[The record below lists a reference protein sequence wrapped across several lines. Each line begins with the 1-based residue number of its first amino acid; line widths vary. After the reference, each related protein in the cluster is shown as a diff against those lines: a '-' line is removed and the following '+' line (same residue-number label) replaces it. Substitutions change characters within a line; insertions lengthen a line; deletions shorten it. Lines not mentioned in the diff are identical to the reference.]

1 MAKEITTPI
10 RGKDKIL
17 FFRLFKDS
25 GSREAARLA
34 LQIEHEWKYE
44 RDNESRKTK
53 DGAIVQGGGLEVSL
67 EVNAIS
73 TRDEL
78 NKMLWESVKK
88 GLKLEVWEVD
98 LSSAVD
104 SQANTYTA
112 LYAQGNLNEWTI
124 PANVEELEEVST
136 TMMIDGQPVEGQVTL
151 TEEEVKEVEAVY
163 EFTDLK
169 AKV

>member
-10 RGKDKIL
+10 KGKDKIL

-25 GSREAARLA
+25 DKKDAARLA

-53 DGAIVQGGGLEVSL
+53 DGALVQEGGLEVSI

-104 SQANTYTA
+104 GQTNTYTA

-124 PANVEELEEVST
+124 PANVEELEEIST
-136 TMMIDGQPVEGQVTL
+136 TMMIDGQPISGQVTL
-151 TEEEVKEVEAVY
+151 TEEEAKEVEAVY

-169 AKV
+169 AKG

>member
-10 RGKDKIL
+10 KGKDKIL

-25 GSREAARLA
+25 AKKDAARLA

-53 DGAIVQGGGLEVSL
+53 DGALVQEGGLEVSI

-104 SQANTYTA
+104 GQTNTYTA

-124 PANVEELEEVST
+124 PANVEELEEIST
-136 TMMIDGQPVEGQVTL
+136 TMMIDGQPISGQVTL
-151 TEEEVKEVEAVY
+151 TEEEAKEVEAVY

-169 AKV
+169 AKG